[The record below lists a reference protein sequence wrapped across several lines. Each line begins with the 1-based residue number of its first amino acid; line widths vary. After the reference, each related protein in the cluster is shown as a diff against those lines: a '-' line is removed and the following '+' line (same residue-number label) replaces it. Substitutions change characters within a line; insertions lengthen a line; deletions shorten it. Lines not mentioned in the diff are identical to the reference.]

1 MQHDE
6 QHESSNMITYVAG
19 NLFTSPAQVLVNTVN
34 TEGVMGKGI
43 ALQFRKIYPEMFD
56 EYQTLCERGFI
67 DIGKLWIYKSPH
79 KWILNFPTKRFW
91 RQKSSPEFIRAGL
104 AKLVEEFNDLRIYS
118 MAFPALGCG
127 NGELDWEST
136 VKPIMHEYL
145 KLLPADV
152 FIYPPLETEAVP
164 EHRDRIKVTAW
175 LRSEPQTLPFSE
187 VWLDLQRLLLSKSE
201 FTTSEKPY
209 KASLSDR
216 DDDRHILIVTESRR
230 YRLEYDDLR
239 DIWKRFR
246 AYGFLKRSLVSAVTK
261 KVLYYIMP
269 IFAELPYVDRI
280 ELSESGD
287 FTDTVSGKKPLSGLQ
302 YVAPVE
308 RVGQPYLF
316 F

>member
-1 MQHDE
+1 
-6 QHESSNMITYVAG
+6 MITYVAG

-43 ALQFRKIYPEMFD
+43 ALQFKKIYPEMFD

-67 DIGKLWIYKSPH
+67 EIGKLWIYRSPH
-79 KWILNFPTKRFW
+79 KWILNFPTKKSW
-91 RQKSSPEFIRAGL
+91 RQPSRPDFIRAGL
-104 AKLVEEFNDLRIYS
+104 SKLVEEFNELRVHSI
-118 MAFPALGCG
+118 AFPALGCG

-145 KLLPADV
+145 KALPADI
-152 FIYPPLETEAVP
+152 FIYPPIDNNVIP
-164 EHRDRIKVTAW
+164 EHREQATIMGW

-187 VWLDLQRLLLSKSE
+187 VWLDLNRLLRSKNE
-201 FTTSEKPY
+201 FSTSEKLFR
-209 KASLSDR
+209 ADLVDLTN
-216 DDDRHILIVTESRR
+216 DRHILITTESRK

-239 DIWKRFR
+239 DIWTRFR
-246 AYGFLKRSLVSAVTK
+246 AYGFLKRSLVSEITK
-261 KVLYYIMP
+261 KVLYYIIP

-308 RVGQPYLF
+308 PVTQPSLF

>member
-1 MQHDE
+1 
-6 QHESSNMITYVAG
+6 MITYVAG
-19 NLFTSPAQVLVNTVN
+19 NLFMSPAQVLVNTVN

-56 EYQTLCERGFI
+56 EYQTLCERGFL
-67 DIGKLWIYKSPH
+67 DIGKLWLYKSPH
-79 KWILNFPTKRFW
+79 KWILNFPTKRSW

-104 AKLVEEFNDLRIYS
+104 AKLVEEFNDLRVYS

-145 KLLPADV
+145 RLLPADI
-152 FIYPPLETEAVP
+152 FIYPPLANDAVP
-164 EHRDRIKVTAW
+164 EHREQTKITAW
-175 LRSEPQTLPFSE
+175 LRSEPQALPFSE
-187 VWLDLQRLLLSKSE
+187 VWLDLQRLLLSKNE
-201 FTTSEKPY
+201 FSTSEKPY
-209 KASLSDR
+209 QAQLVDR
-216 DDDRHILIVTESRR
+216 EDDRHILITTESRR
-230 YRLEYDDLR
+230 YKLEYDDLR
-239 DIWKRFR
+239 DIWTRFR
-246 AYGFLKRSLVSAVTK
+246 AYGFLKRGLVSEVTK
-261 KVLYYIMP
+261 KVLYYIIP

-308 RVGQPYLF
+308 SVTQPDLF

>member
-1 MQHDE
+1 
-6 QHESSNMITYVAG
+6 MITYVAG

-56 EYQTLCERGFI
+56 EYQTLCERGVI
-67 DIGKLWIYKSPH
+67 DIGKLWIYRSPH
-79 KWILNFPTKRFW
+79 KWILNFPTKKSW
-91 RQKSSPEFIRAGL
+91 RQASRPDFIRAGL
-104 AKLVEEFNDLRIYS
+104 AKLVEEFNELRIHS
-118 MAFPALGCG
+118 IAFPALGCG

-145 KLLPADV
+145 KALPADI
-152 FIYPPLETEAVP
+152 FIYPPIANDAIP
-164 EHRDRIKVTAW
+164 EHREQSAITGW

-187 VWLDLQRLLLSKSE
+187 VWLDLNNLLLSKNE
-201 FTTSEKPY
+201 FSTSEKLFH
-209 KASLSDR
+209 AQLIDR
-216 DDDRHILIVTESRR
+216 IDDRHILITTESRK

-239 DIWKRFR
+239 DIWTRFR
-246 AYGFLKRSLVSAVTK
+246 AYGFLKRSLVSEVTK
-261 KVLYYIMP
+261 KVLYYILP
-269 IFAELPYVDRI
+269 IFAGLPYVDRI

-308 RVGQPYLF
+308 PVTQPSLF